1 MSCRTIPKVIFDS
14 LLKYAKEGNAECQN
28 YIGYYIIEG
37 ETPEGVEIHEDPVEL
52 IRQSAEQGWPAAQYN
67 LGLLYEQ
74 GYYVDEDGAKAF
86 EWYLKAAMQGSTEGM
101 TSVGMC
107 YYNGI
112 GVTPD
117 LRKAL
122 SWLNKAA
129 MSKDARAQLLVGEI
143 YAKDH
148 RCQHK
153 DKALMWFCEAA
164 KHDLTRDAVLK
175 KFVFV
180 PPFYGPLPMGS
191 ISINLKDLQIDEEAD
206 WYPPY
211 PDPMT
216 EEEFAALLEK
226 AKAGDVPAMCHVAD
240 CYKVGNGTEVN
251 VEQLIYWGNRYL
263 DAIHGETPHEE

>member
-37 ETPEGVEIHEDPVEL
+37 ETPDDVEILEDPVEL

-107 YYNGI
+107 YYKGI
-112 GVTPD
+112 GITPD
-117 LRKAL
+117 LDKAL
-122 SWLNKAA
+122 AWLNKAA
-129 MSKDARAQLLVGEI
+129 VSKDARAQLLLAEI
-143 YAKDH
+143 YAKDN
-148 RCQHK
+148 RCKDK
-153 DKALMWFCEAA
+153 DKALFWFCEVAN
-164 KHDLTRDAVLK
+164 HDMIRDAELKQFVL
-175 KFVFV
+175 V
-180 PPFYGPLPMGS
+180 PPYYDQLPPESM
-191 ISINLKDLQIDEEAD
+191 SINLQDLRVDEEAD

-240 CYKVGNGTEVN
+240 CYKVGNGTKVN
-251 VEQLIYWGNRYL
+251 VKQLIYWGNRYL
-263 DAIHGETPHEE
+263 DAIHGETPQEE